1 MSQNN
6 VYNNKV
12 EEEYMEIVSKNAWA
26 LVYQKIGLQCQQFQ
40 HSWNEA
46 KKPQNKPLNRYRDVN
61 PFDHTRVVL
70 KRCERDYINA
80 NYVTLDRANR
90 RYILTQGPLA
100 FTVGHFWL
108 MIWEQN
114 TKAILML
121 NKVIEKNEIKCH
133 WYWPQD
139 IGEAH
144 KMTFNDVKLA
154 VVLEK
159 EEDCCYYSTRLF
171 KLYDLESG
179 ESRDIMQF
187 HYTTW
192 PDFGVPTSPNAFLQF
207 LKRVRESGVLDPTD
221 GPPVIH
227 CSAGIGRSG
236 TFCLVDCCLV
246 IAEKEGIQNLNIQET
261 LLEMRHHRM
270 GLIQT
275 PDQLRFCYQAVIE
288 GTKRL
293 DPNYDED
300 ELEESIY
307 VMVGEEEAPPPPP
320 PRAESLTRAPAR
332 PLPAIPTSESLG
344 NLNLSA
350 PQDSSSDDEDPPTPS
365 TQTYTGS
372 QLSSANHSNLN
383 LSAQQD
389 SSSDEDPP
397 TPPSRTYSSSASSA
411 DDEDDEPF
419 FSVAESHGSETT
431 ELRRRRTRELADR
444 VSAMKR
450 KAREAERWHALKR
463 FKTEDDKKEN
473 CEETEEIR

>member
-6 VYNNKV
+6 VSVNNV
-12 EEEYMEIVSKNAWA
+12 EKEYLEIVSKNAWP
-26 LVYQKIGLQCQQFQ
+26 LVYQKIGLECQRFRYT
-40 HSWNEA
+40 WNEA

-61 PFDHTRVVL
+61 PYDHSRVVL
-70 KRCERDYINA
+70 KRSEKDYINA
-80 NYVTLDRANR
+80 NFVTLERANR

-133 WYWPQD
+133 WYWPQA

-144 KMTFNDVKLA
+144 QMTFNDVKLA
-154 VVLEK
+154 VTLVN

-171 KLYDLESG
+171 RLYDLET
-179 ESRDIMQF
+179 ETSRDIMQY

-192 PDFGVPTSPNAFLQF
+192 PDFGVPTSPDAFLHF

-246 IAEKEGIQNLNIQET
+246 IVEKEGIEKVDIQET
-261 LLEMRHHRM
+261 LLEMRRHRM

-275 PDQLRFCYQAVIE
+275 PDQLRFCYQAVLE
-288 GTKRL
+288 GTKYL
-293 DPNYDED
+293 DPNWVSTWKQED
-300 ELEESIY
+300 ENEEERY
-307 VMVGEEEAPPPPP
+307 ATVGEDEAPPPPP

-332 PLPAIPTSESLG
+332 PLPAIPASESLG

-350 PQDSSSDDEDPPTPS
+350 PQE
-365 TQTYTGS
+365 
-372 QLSSANHSNLN
+372 
-383 LSAQQD
+383 
-389 SSSDEDPP
+389 SSSDESAP
-397 TPPSRTYSSSASSA
+397 TPPVRDSSSASSA
-411 DDEDDEPF
+411 DDEDDDAVTN
-419 FSVAESHGSETT
+419 VAESAGEATET
-431 ELRRRRTRELADR
+431 LRRRRNRELAER
-444 VSAMKR
+444 VHGMKKR
-450 KAREAERWHALKR
+450 AREAERWHALKR
-463 FKTEDDKKEN
+463 FKTEDHKKEP
-473 CEETEEIR
+473 CED

>member
-1 MSQNN
+1 M
-6 VYNNKV
+6 
-12 EEEYMEIVSKNAWA
+12 
-26 LVYQKIGLQCQQFQ
+26 
-40 HSWNEA
+40 
-46 KKPQNKPLNRYRDVN
+46 
-61 PFDHTRVVL
+61 
-70 KRCERDYINA
+70 
-80 NYVTLDRANR
+80 LDRANR

-350 PQDSSSDDEDPPTPS
+350 
-365 TQTYTGS
+365 
-372 QLSSANHSNLN
+372 
-383 LSAQQD
+383 QQD

>member
-6 VYNNKV
+6 VYTNNV
-12 EEEYMEIVSKNAWA
+12 EEEYMDIVSKNAWA
-26 LVYQKIGLQCQQFQ
+26 LVYQKLGLSSQQFCFT
-40 HSWNEA
+40 WNEA
-46 KKPQNKPLNRYRDVN
+46 KKPKNKALNRYRDVN
-61 PFDHTRVVL
+61 PYDHTRVIL
-70 KRCERDYINA
+70 KRCEHDYINA
-80 NYVTLDRANR
+80 NYVTMERANR

-133 WYWPQD
+133 WYWPQA
-139 IGEAH
+139 IGEVN
-144 KMTFNDVKLA
+144 KMTFNEVRLE
-154 VVLEK
+154 VVLVS
-159 EEDCCYYSTRLF
+159 EEDCGYYSTRLF
-171 KLYDLESG
+171 KLRDMESG
-179 ESRDIMQF
+179 KCRDIMQY

-192 PDFGVPTSPNAFLQF
+192 PDFGVPTSPVAFLQF

-246 IAEKEGIQNLNIQET
+246 IVEKEGIENVNIQEM
-261 LLEMRHHRM
+261 LLEMRRHRM

-293 DPNYDED
+293 DPNFKEED
-300 ELEESIY
+300 EMEESIY
-307 VMVGEEEAPPPPP
+307 VVVNEEEAPPPPP

-332 PLPAIPTSESLG
+332 PLPAIPASESLG
-344 NLNLSA
+344 NLQLSA
-350 PQDSSSDDEDPPTPS
+350 GADSSSDS
-365 TQTYTGS
+365 C
-372 QLSSANHSNLN
+372 
-383 LSAQQD
+383 
-389 SSSDEDPP
+389 PP
-397 TPPSRTYSSSASSA
+397 TPPARDSRSSSASSA
-411 DDEDDEPF
+411 DDEDEEPRA
-419 FSVAESHGSETT
+419 VAESGAGAGEDL
-431 ELRRRRTRELADR
+431 LRRRRRELAER
-444 VSAMKR
+444 VSSMKR

-463 FKTEDDKKEN
+463 FKKEDDTKEP
-473 CEETEEIR
+473 CED

>member
-6 VYNNKV
+6 VYTNKV
-12 EEEYMEIVSKNAWA
+12 EEEYLDIVSRNAWA
-26 LVYQKIGLQCQQFQ
+26 LVYQKIGLECQRYGYTL
-40 HSWNEA
+40 NEA

-80 NYVTLDRANR
+80 NYVTMERANR

-133 WYWPQD
+133 WYWPQG
-139 IGEAH
+139 IGETH
-144 KMTFNDVKLA
+144 KMTFNDVQLA

-159 EEDCCYYSTRLF
+159 EEDCCYYSTRQF

-179 ESRDIMQF
+179 ESRDVMQY

-246 IAEKEGIQNLNIQET
+246 IVEKEGIENLNIQET
-261 LLEMRHHRM
+261 LLEMRRHRM

-275 PDQLRFCYQAVIE
+275 PDQLRFSYQAVIE
-288 GTKRL
+288 GAKRL
-293 DPNYDED
+293 DANYKDED
-300 ELEESIY
+300 EREDSIY
-307 VMVGEEEAPPPPP
+307 SMVGEEEAPPPPP
-320 PRAESLTRAPAR
+320 PRAESLTRAPGR
-332 PLPAIPTSESLG
+332 PLPAIPVSESLG
-344 NLNLSA
+344 NLNF
-350 PQDSSSDDEDPPTPS
+350 
-365 TQTYTGS
+365 S
-372 QLSSANHSNLN
+372 QH
-383 LSAQQD
+383 D
-389 SSSDEDPP
+389 SSSDESPP
-397 TPPSRTYSSSASSA
+397 TPPSRDNSLSASSA
-411 DDEDDEPF
+411 DDEDDEPTAA
-419 FSVAESHGSETT
+419 VAESSGDGAET
-431 ELRRRRTRELADR
+431 LRRRRNRELADR
-444 VSAMKR
+444 VLNMKR
-450 KAREAERWHALKR
+450 KAREAERWHRIKR
-463 FKTEDDKKEN
+463 SLYKPLTITFGFILAGIIIYSYVKH
-473 CEETEEIR
+473 

>member
-6 VYNNKV
+6 VYTNKV
-12 EEEYMEIVSKNAWA
+12 EEEYLDIVSRNAWA
-26 LVYQKIGLQCQQFQ
+26 LVYQKIGLECQRYGYTL
-40 HSWNEA
+40 NEA
-46 KKPQNKPLNRYRDVN
+46 KKAQNKPLNRYRDVN

-80 NYVTLDRANR
+80 NYVTMERANR

-133 WYWPQD
+133 WYWPQG
-139 IGEAH
+139 IGETH
-144 KMTFNDVKLA
+144 KMTFNDVQLA
-154 VVLEK
+154 LVLEK
-159 EEDCCYYSTRLF
+159 EEDCCYYSTRQF

-179 ESRDIMQF
+179 ENRDVMQY

-246 IAEKEGIQNLNIQET
+246 IVEREGIENLNIQEA
-261 LLEMRHHRM
+261 LLEMRRHRM

-275 PDQLRFCYQAVIE
+275 PDQLRFSYQAVIE
-288 GTKRL
+288 G
-293 DPNYDED
+293 
-300 ELEESIY
+300 
-307 VMVGEEEAPPPPP
+307 
-320 PRAESLTRAPAR
+320 
-332 PLPAIPTSESLG
+332 
-344 NLNLSA
+344 NLNFS
-350 PQDSSSDDEDPPTPS
+350 
-365 TQTYTGS
+365 
-372 QLSSANHSNLN
+372 
-383 LSAQQD
+383 QQD
-389 SSSDEDPP
+389 SSSDESPP
-397 TPPSRTYSSSASSA
+397 TPPSRDNSLSASSA
-411 DDEDDEPF
+411 DDEDDEPTAA
-419 FSVAESHGSETT
+419 VAESSGDGADT
-431 ELRRRRTRELADR
+431 LRRRRNRELADR
-444 VSAMKR
+444 VLNMKR
-450 KAREAERWHALKR
+450 KAREAERWHRIKR
-463 FKTEDDKKEN
+463 SLYKPLTITFGFILAGIIIYSYVKH
-473 CEETEEIR
+473 

>member
-1 MSQNN
+1 MC
-6 VYNNKV
+6 K
-12 EEEYMEIVSKNAWA
+12 
-26 LVYQKIGLQCQQFQ
+26 YQISDSDCTCCCRFDPKQF
-40 HSWNEA
+40 H
-46 KKPQNKPLNRYRDVN
+46 
-61 PFDHTRVVL
+61 
-70 KRCERDYINA
+70 
-80 NYVTLDRANR
+80 LDRANR

-344 NLNLSA
+344 NLNL
-350 PQDSSSDDEDPPTPS
+350 T
-365 TQTYTGS
+365 
-372 QLSSANHSNLN
+372 
-383 LSAQQD
+383 QQD

-419 FSVAESHGSETT
+419 FSVAESHVYIDIDDFCHGSETT

-463 FKTEDDKKEN
+463 SFYKPLTITFGFILAGIIIYTYVKH
-473 CEETEEIR
+473 

>member
-6 VYNNKV
+6 VYTNKV
-12 EEEYMEIVSKNAWA
+12 EEEYLDILSKNAWA
-26 LVYQKIGLQCQQFQ
+26 LVYQKIGIECQRFR

-80 NYVTLDRANR
+80 NYVTMERANR

-121 NKVIEKNEIKCH
+121 NKIIEKNEIKCH
-133 WYWPQD
+133 WYWPQGV
-139 IGEAH
+139 GEAH
-144 KMTFNDVKLA
+144 RMTFNDVKLA
-154 VVLEK
+154 IELEK
-159 EEDCCYYSTRLF
+159 EEDCNYYSTRLI

-179 ESRDIMQF
+179 ECRDVTQF

-192 PDFGVPTSPNAFLQF
+192 PDFGVPTSPIAFLQF

-246 IAEKEGIQNLNIQET
+246 IVEREGMENLDIQET
-261 LLEMRHHRM
+261 LLEMRQHRM

-288 GTKRL
+288 GAKRL
-293 DPNYDED
+293 DPDFKDED
-300 ELEESIY
+300 ELEDSIY
-307 VMVGEEEAPPPPP
+307 VMIGEDEAPPPPP

-332 PLPAIPTSESLG
+332 PLPAIPASESLG

-350 PQDSSSDDEDPPTPS
+350 PQDSSSDESPPTPVS
-365 TQTYTGS
+365 R
-372 QLSSANHSNLN
+372 
-383 LSAQQD
+383 
-389 SSSDEDPP
+389 DE
-397 TPPSRTYSSSASSA
+397 SLSASSA
-411 DDEDDEPF
+411 DDEDDEPTAA
-419 FSVAESHGSETT
+419 VTESTVGEGT
-431 ELRRRRTRELADR
+431 ELRRRRTRDLADR
-444 VSAMKR
+444 VSNMKR
-450 KAREAERWHALKR
+450 KAREAERWHQLKR
-463 FKTEDDKKEN
+463 AKLESDKKEH
-473 CEETEEIR
+473 CEEKEEIR